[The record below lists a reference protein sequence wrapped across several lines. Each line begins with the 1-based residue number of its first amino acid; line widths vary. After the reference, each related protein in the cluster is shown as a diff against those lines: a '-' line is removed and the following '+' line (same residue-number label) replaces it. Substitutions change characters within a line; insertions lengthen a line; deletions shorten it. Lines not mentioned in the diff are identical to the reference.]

1 MTIRDTQQT
10 VRLADGKTPLTVEGE
25 TSMTFHRNGR
35 EFHMVALVV
44 NQADTDVLCGM
55 PFMTANDVAI
65 RPARNEIIIAGDDI
79 VTYNPVSSKPRT
91 VKRLETFDVISRAK
105 RVILPGQ
112 SWSVPLPD
120 GHDEPVAIE
129 PRYDTFHNHNIKD
142 SKIWPPPQVITPVD
156 GAISVT
162 NHTDQP
168 ILLNQTEKVFKVL
181 DTCEPLVEPVPVVSC
196 DKPCFSKPKH
206 DVKTGLYSTP
216 VKLNP
221 DKVLSPS
228 TEVLFKDTLK
238 EYDNVFNPKISRY
251 NGYSGHCS
259 VEVNMGSTKPPQRKG
274 RVPMYSKSNLEELQ
288 RKFDDLEEKGVF
300 VRPQELGV
308 KVENVSPSFLVLK
321 SSGDKRLVTDFTSL
335 APYIK
340 PAPTLLPD
348 VNATLLKMASWKY
361 MIRLSLI
368 SLNHI
373 FSYLLKDRLCDTVVL

>member
-1 MTIRDTQQT
+1 M
-10 VRLADGKTPLTVEGE
+10 
-25 TSMTFHRNGR
+25 
-35 EFHMVALVV
+35 
-44 NQADTDVLCGM
+44 
-55 PFMTANDVAI
+55 
-65 RPARNEIIIAGDDI
+65 
-79 VTYNPVSSKPRT
+79 
-91 VKRLETFDVISRAK
+91 
-105 RVILPGQ
+105 
-112 SWSVPLPD
+112 
-120 GHDEPVAIE
+120 
-129 PRYDTFHNHNIKD
+129 
-142 SKIWPPPQVITPVD
+142 
-156 GAISVT
+156 
-162 NHTDQP
+162 
-168 ILLNQTEKVFKVL
+168 
-181 DTCEPLVEPVPVVSC
+181 
-196 DKPCFSKPKH
+196 
-206 DVKTGLYSTP
+206 
-216 VKLNP
+216 
-221 DKVLSPS
+221 
-228 TEVLFKDTLK
+228 
-238 EYDNVFNPKISRY
+238 FNPKISQY

-361 MIRLSLI
+361 MIKLI